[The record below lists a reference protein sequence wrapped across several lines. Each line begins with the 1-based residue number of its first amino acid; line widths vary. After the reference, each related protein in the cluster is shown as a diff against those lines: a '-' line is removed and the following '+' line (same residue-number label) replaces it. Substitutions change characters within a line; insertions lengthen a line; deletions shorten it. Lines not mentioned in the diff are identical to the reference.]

1 LLESGCNRSI
11 EIKDSLSMN
20 LIDNNVLFT
29 QVFDRESVS
38 INGGGLLEIVN
49 VPNDVLNY
57 FQNLPSELEN
67 WILGYV

>member
-1 LLESGCNRSI
+1 MLESGCDRSI

-29 QVFDRESVS
+29 QVLDRESVS

-49 VPNDVLNY
+49 LPNDVLNY
-57 FQNLPSELEN
+57 FQNLPSQLEN
-67 WILGYV
+67 WILGYL

>member
-1 LLESGCNRSI
+1 LLKSGCDRSI

-29 QVFDRESVS
+29 QVLDRESVS

-57 FQNLPSELEN
+57 FQNLLPQLQN
-67 WILGYV
+67 WILGYP

>member
-1 LLESGCNRSI
+1 MLESGCDRSI

-29 QVFDRESVS
+29 QVVDRESVS

-49 VPNDVLNY
+49 LPNDVLNY
-57 FQNLPSELEN
+57 FQNLPSQLEN
-67 WILGYV
+67 WILGYL

>member
-1 LLESGCNRSI
+1 LLESGCDRSI

-29 QVFDRESVS
+29 QVLDRESVS
-38 INGGGLLEIVN
+38 INGGSLLEIVN

-57 FQNLPSELEN
+57 FQNLLPQLEN
-67 WILGYV
+67 WILGYL

>member
-1 LLESGCNRSI
+1 MLESGCDRSI

-29 QVFDRESVS
+29 QVLDRESVS
-38 INGGGLLEIVN
+38 INGGSLLEIVN

-57 FQNLPSELEN
+57 FQNLLPQLEN
-67 WILGYV
+67 WILGYL